1 MPRGTK
7 VSDSEFSQVQK
18 LRDSGMTVRDIA
30 KKLKLNYWQTYS
42 RLRKLGAVK
51 TRSARGGASRAPRG
65 RRRTRSVAAAAPRNG
80 LRGGGDMARWARA
93 IVGAGLDPV
102 TLAAELLKLGR

>member
-7 VSDSEFSQVQK
+7 VSDSEFNQVQK

-51 TRSARGGASRAPRG
+51 SRRSRGGAARAPRG
-65 RRRTRSVAAAAPRNG
+65 RRRAAAAAAAPRNSQ
-80 LRGGGDMARWARA
+80 RGGGDLARWARA